1 MQVFFLTTP
10 NPTTLEQVPLA
21 AANIQNCCGTLHSH
35 SIFSLAWEMHWK
47 SLLDIPF
54 YLLPCSYACVWPF
67 TLLILSLPHTD
78 WKIWLLGLYSDLS
91 CCFRFSQLWL
101 IQLLPWDLLCCS
113 YLSALGLH
121 LLLVKVPRHC
131 SQILAYSLLRSIDA
145 TLAATYQLSW
155 YVFQLI
161 INSTGFIKSDES
173 AGS

>member
-1 MQVFFLTTP
+1 MHRITVGLSTHIPSSQWLGRCTESPCLIFL
-10 NPTTLEQVPLA
+10 
-21 AANIQNCCGTLHSH
+21 S
-35 SIFSLAWEMHWK
+35 
-47 SLLDIPF
+47 